1 MELMDRPLAISITV
15 LWCGDISRSMEE
27 AVMKGGTSYPGVL
40 IGLKCIRFQGIG
52 SSLDMTMDAA
62 YSDVKSKLTNTDCC
76 RL

>member
-1 MELMDRPLAISITV
+1 MDRPLAISIIV

-40 IGLKCIRFQGIG
+40 IELKCIRFQGIV

-62 YSDVKSKLTNTDCC
+62 YSDAKAN
-76 RL
+76 